1 MSTPAF
7 RGDIKGEVGVFIAD
21 CTASM
26 RGEIQTADDF
36 ILAAEDT
43 SAWDEFRDY
52 LTPAEMR
59 RAFRQALAS

>member
-26 RGEIQTADDF
+26 RGEIQTA
-36 ILAAEDT
+36 
-43 SAWDEFRDY
+43 
-52 LTPAEMR
+52 EMR
-59 RAFRQALAS
+59 RTFRQALAS